1 MKLPKPVKIKTHVKP
16 PEDSSAAFGRHANG
30 RMAQEL
36 FKNNPA
42 EYARRRAEA
51 ERDGLLAPRP
61 VWQDPDYRKR
71 FDPVQK
77 SEETLRLLADAPLC
91 ADAVKYYGSGA
102 STGGTDTVSRL
113 ATEQPD
119 YYKRVRACAI
129 AKGFIEDRPAQPTP
143 EPKPTSQWV
152 TVPDDECDAAGL
164 PRGYKTNQSGLEL
177 VKRIIKETA
186 EAKAQAERD
195 AQVAAER
202 LARDAAVDAS
212 LSTVGAIRETHGTEA
227 AVIAEGLQRDN
238 VAKRT
243 T

>member
-1 MKLPKPVKIKTHVKP
+1 MSDTSIPNSKL
-16 PEDSSAAFGRHANG
+16 FGKHANG

-61 VWQDPDYRKR
+61 VWADPNYRDR
-71 FDPVQK
+71 FNPKQH
-77 SEETLRLLADAPLC
+77 SEETLRHLADAALC

-102 STGGTDTVSRL
+102 STGGTDTVSKL
-113 ATEQPD
+113 AAEQPD
-119 YYKRVRACAI
+119 YYRKVRACAV

-143 EPKPTSQWV
+143 EVKPASQWIV
-152 TVPDDECDAAGL
+152 VPDEECDACGL
-164 PRGYKTNQSGLEL
+164 PRGYRTTQSGLEM
-177 VKRIIKETA
+177 VKRVIKETA

-202 LARDAAVDAS
+202 LARDAAIDAS

-227 AVIAEGLQRDN
+227 AIIAEGLQRDN